1 LFIGAVVLQPIWS
14 RNEKYCVTYAQKETM
29 PQRLE
34 LRADE
39 LGLSVEQLIRRLIAD
54 GMGSYGLSETPNLT
68 SSSLDEYL
76 VKSGVKKKD

>member
-1 LFIGAVVLQPIWS
+1 MK
-14 RNEKYCVTYAQKETM
+14 KYCVTYTQKETM

-54 GMGSYGLSETPNLT
+54 GMGSYGLSEAPNLT
-68 SSSLDEYL
+68 GSSLDEYL

>member
-1 LFIGAVVLQPIWS
+1 MK
-14 RNEKYCVTYAQKETM
+14 KYCVTYTQKETM

-39 LGLSVEQLIRRLIAD
+39 LGLSLEQLIRRLIAD

>member
-1 LFIGAVVLQPIWS
+1 LQPIWS